1 MRRELKVLP
10 NADLTRRNTLR
21 FPSRV
26 DELVVLDDVRDV
38 AAAFDYEG
46 PLSILGDGSNS
57 ILMPNIRGR
66 VVRLAL
72 RGIHVEEQDDGSY
85 LVKVA
90 AGENWHEVVRYTL
103 GRGIAGLENLALIP
117 GSVGAAPYQNIGAY
131 GVELD
136 EFLVSV
142 VVFDRKLRQV
152 LELDNDACQFG
163 YRDSVFKQDQ
173 TGRYVV
179 LNMLIRL
186 GSFQPNTEYPDL
198 RRRLKMC
205 RTKTMHAV
213 NIAENVIQIRKEKL
227 PDLKSYPNVG
237 SVFKNP
243 IVDPNHASE
252 LKQKIGVPCYQTPS
266 GVKISAAYLIDS
278 AGWKGRI
285 CEGILIWPRQPLV
298 FVHSSGSA
306 NALDFLNVAR
316 SVQEDVSARFAV
328 NLELEPVVVGE

>member
-10 NADLTRRNTLR
+10 NADLTRSNTLR

-26 DELVVLDDVRDV
+26 EELVVLDDVRDV
-38 AAAFDYEG
+38 EAAFDYEG

-72 RGIHVEEQDDGSY
+72 RGIHVDEQDDGSFF
-85 LVKVA
+85 VTVA
-90 AGENWHEVVRYTL
+90 AGENWHEVVRHTL

-136 EFLVSV
+136 ELLVSV
-142 VVFDRKLRQV
+142 VVFDRGLGQV
-152 LELDNDACQFG
+152 LELDKEACNFG
-163 YRDSVFKQDQ
+163 YRDSLFKQDQ

-179 LNMLIRL
+179 LNVLLRL
-186 GSFQPNTEYPDL
+186 GSFKPNIEYPDL
-198 RRRLKMC
+198 RRRLEMRPEKM
-205 RTKTMHAV
+205 THAV
-213 NIAENVIQIRKEKL
+213 SIAENVIRIRKEKL
-227 PDLKSYPNVG
+227 PDLKTHPNVG

-243 IVDPNHASE
+243 IVNSDHASE
-252 LKQKIGVPCYQTPS
+252 LKQKIGIPCFETPS

-285 CEGILIWPRQPLV
+285 CEGILVWPRQPLV
-298 FVHSSGSA
+298 FVHASGSA
-306 NALDFLNVAR
+306 NAFDFLNLAR
-316 SVQEDVSARFAV
+316 RVQEDIAARFAV
-328 NLELEPVVVGE
+328 NLELEPVLLGE